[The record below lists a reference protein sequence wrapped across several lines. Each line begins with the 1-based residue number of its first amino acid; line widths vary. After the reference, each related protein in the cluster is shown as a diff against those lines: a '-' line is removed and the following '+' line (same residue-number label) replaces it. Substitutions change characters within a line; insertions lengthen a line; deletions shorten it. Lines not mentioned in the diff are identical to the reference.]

1 MHKGFFDCKK
11 SVDFLKYF
19 ITRIVVYLEIL
30 DMIYIFKNNRM
41 VYSAWEKWSIYYLG
55 NNLYAPWILDYK
67 QIDQNLLMNR
77 VDRLKHEEQFFHISN
92 IDDGIFIFLQ

>member
-19 ITRIVVYLEIL
+19 IIRIVVYLEIL

-41 VYSAWEKWSIYYLG
+41 VYSAWEK
-55 NNLYAPWILDYK
+55 
-67 QIDQNLLMNR
+67 
-77 VDRLKHEEQFFHISN
+77 
-92 IDDGIFIFLQ
+92 

>member
-1 MHKGFFDCKK
+1 
-11 SVDFLKYF
+11 
-19 ITRIVVYLEIL
+19 
-30 DMIYIFKNNRM
+30 M

-77 VDRLKHEEQFFHISN
+77 VDRLKHEEQFFIYLILMMEYLNQLLS
-92 IDDGIFIFLQ
+92 IFLQ